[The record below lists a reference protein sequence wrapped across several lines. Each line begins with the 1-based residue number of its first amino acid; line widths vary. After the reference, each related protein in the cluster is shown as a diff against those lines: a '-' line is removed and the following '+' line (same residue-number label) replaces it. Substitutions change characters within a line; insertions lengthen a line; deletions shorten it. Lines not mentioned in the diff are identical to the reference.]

1 MDEHRRLGL
10 CFNCDEK
17 FARGHNRVCKHLL
30 FLELND
36 DESDDDN
43 IEELATNNPV
53 VSLHTIARVMA
64 SKTM

>member
-1 MDEHRRLGL
+1 MDERRHQGL
-10 CFNCDEK
+10 SFNYDEK

-30 FLELND
+30 FLKLHD
-36 DESDDDN
+36 GESDDDN

-53 VSLHTIARVMA
+53 VSLHTIAGVMA